1 MAETTRHRQ
10 AFDVYWGMGAE
21 RSIDQLHAAMAAQGK
36 APTLRTLYEW
46 SRRYHW
52 QRRITQLERE
62 ARRAEDETR
71 IQALREMYERQSKEA
86 LLLQQ
91 RGAEWL
97 AGMSKDDATADAAI
111 RAIVEGARLE
121 RLARGEPTERQ
132 EVTGNEKADPRFAA
146 LSDEELDRLIQYA
159 EGAVGGEDETQS
171 K

>member
-10 AFDVYWGMGAE
+10 AFSVYWEMGSE
-21 RSIDQLHAAMAAQGK
+21 RSVERLHAAMSAQGK

-52 QRRITQLERE
+52 QRRIAQLERE
-62 ARRAEDETR
+62 ARKADDEAR
-71 IQALREMYERQSKEA
+71 IQALREMYDRQSKEA

-97 AGMSKDDATADAAI
+97 AGMSKGDATADAAI

-132 EVTGNEKADPRFAA
+132 EVTGSEKADPRLAA
-146 LSDEELDRLIQYA
+146 LSDEELERLIQYA
-159 EGAVGGEDETQS
+159 EGVVGGEDETQS
-171 K
+171 R